1 LFYRK
6 EVIMS
11 ASTTAPAAPVAPAVA
26 PAPVVAPVST
36 VSTVSTASTI
46 EADVKT
52 VEADASADLTKEE
65 SFVASHKIVLGLLTV
80 LAALAVW
87 HFIF

>member
-26 PAPVVAPVST
+26 PAPVVAP